1 MAGGKVRLMAFSDL
15 ILTRL
20 VEEPRD
26 RAVSAILRAMA
37 RAIEAGAEVAPE
49 PERRDAARRV
59 VRAGPLDLPRRA
71 DFAIASGGR
80 TLFCRV
86 EAEAPEAG
94 EAVTASVD
102 DAFFAEIAPFA
113 WDALRIRLQGGPTQ
127 PDWRPLRR
135 WFLEWFQSRHADL
148 APELLGAVHTFD
160 GPTRTAAGWAFTI
173 DLGSAPPAAL
183 RELLVALSETGATR
197 VRLG

>member
-1 MAGGKVRLMAFSDL
+1 MAFSDL

-37 RAIEAGAEVAPE
+37 RAIEAGADVVPE

-59 VRAGPLDLPRRA
+59 VRTGPLELPRRA
-71 DFAIASGGR
+71 DFSIARDGR
-80 TLFCRV
+80 TLFCRI
-86 EAEAPEAG
+86 EGEAPGPAETVMAEVG
-94 EAVTASVD
+94 ES
-102 DAFFAEIAPFA
+102 FLAEIGPFA
-113 WDALRIRLQGGPTQ
+113 WDALALEVESGPLQ
-127 PDWRPLRR
+127 PDWEPLRR
-135 WFLEWFQSRHADL
+135 WFLEWFQSRHGDL
-148 APELLGAVHTFD
+148 APELLGAVHTLD
-160 GPTRTAAGWAFTI
+160 GPTRTAAGWGFTI

>member
-1 MAGGKVRLMAFSDL
+1 MAFSDL

-37 RAIEAGAEVAPE
+37 RAIEAGAEVVPE

-59 VRAGPLDLPRRA
+59 VRTGPLDLPRRA
-71 DFAIASGGR
+71 DFSIAQNGR
-80 TLFCRV
+80 TLFCRI
-86 EAEAPEAG
+86 ESEAPDPG
-94 EAVTASVD
+94 ERVAVAVGES
-102 DAFFAEIAPFA
+102 FLAEIGPFA
-113 WDALRIRLQGGPTQ
+113 WDALALEVEGGPAE

-135 WFLEWFQSRHADL
+135 WFLEWFQSRHADVT
-148 APELLGAVHTFD
+148 PELLGAVHTLD
-160 GPTRTAAGWAFTI
+160 GPTRTAVGWAFTV

-183 RELLVALSETGATR
+183 RELLVALSETGASR
-197 VRLG
+197 VRIG